1 LRKRRAALDAI
12 AAQFPE
18 YVRLPELLPDEIQM
32 ARLVAGLEE
41 HSLEGIVVK
50 RKESMYLEGKEPG
63 SWIKYR
69 LYEIGELVIGGY
81 LKRDDLFFDAL
92 IVGQYEGADLLYK
105 EKVRFRLRGREEASA
120 IERCGA
126 AACAGVPIR

>member
-50 RKESMYLEGKEPG
+50 RKESMYLEGKEPAHG
-63 SWIKYR
+63 SNTDCTR
-69 LYEIGELVIGGY
+69 S
-81 LKRDDLFFDAL
+81 
-92 IVGQYEGADLLYK
+92 
-105 EKVRFRLRGREEASA
+105 ASSSS
-120 IERCGA
+120 A
-126 AACAGVPIR
+126 AA